1 MSMSTKLYS
10 ATALALACQLLF
22 SVPASAQTA
31 EPAGKAGSASGIS
44 DSDRAK
50 RDADKVLQ
58 WIKFHATHSAKP
70 EAPAPAPKPAPA
82 AKAPAP
88 KPAVAT
94 APAPTPAAAAP
105 TAQAAASVPA
115 PAASQEQQLAAG
127 REPEAPAPKPELV
140 AAAPATPPAPPATEP
155 TRAAPAPEPE
165 EEVALRLIQKV
176 DPDIPRQLA
185 SNIRSGSVMVRF
197 QVKPDGTTTKVE
209 SLGNANKRLASSAI
223 AAVQQWKF
231 APIPKQREATVEIGF
246 KLD

>member
-1 MSMSTKLYS
+1 MSMSSKLYS
-10 ATALALACQLLF
+10 ATVLALACQLLF
-22 SVPASAQTA
+22 SVSVSAQTA

-70 EAPAPAPKPAPA
+70 EAPAPAPKAAQA
-82 AKAPAP
+82 AKPTAPAP
-88 KPAVAT
+88 KPAVAAAQPAQ
-94 APAPTPAAAAP
+94 APAAH
-105 TAQAAASVPA
+105 AAASVPA
-115 PAASQEQQLAAG
+115 PAASQEQAVA
-127 REPEAPAPKPELV
+127 RAEPEPAAAKPELL

-155 TRAAPAPEPE
+155 SRPAPKPEPE
-165 EEVALRLIQKV
+165 EDVALRLIQKV

-185 SNIRSGSVMVRF
+185 TNIRSGSVMVRF
-197 QVKPDGTTTKVE
+197 QVKPDGSTTKVE
-209 SLGNANKRLASSAI
+209 TVGSANKRLAASAI

>member
-22 SVPASAQTA
+22 CVPASAQTA

-70 EAPAPAPKPAPA
+70 EAPAPAPKPAAA

-88 KPAVAT
+88 KPAVAN
-94 APAPTPAAAAP
+94 APAGAAQ

-115 PAASQEQQLAAG
+115 PAASQEQQLAAS

-155 TRAAPAPEPE
+155 TRPAPQPEPE

-209 SLGNANKRLASSAI
+209 SVGSANKRLASSAI

>member
-1 MSMSTKLYS
+1 MSTKLYS

-22 SVPASAQTA
+22 CVPASGQTA

-70 EAPAPAPKPAPA
+70 EAPAPAPKPAQA

-88 KPAVAT
+88 KPGN
-94 APAPTPAAAAP
+94 APAPATAQA
-105 TAQAAASVPA
+105 AQAAASVPA
-115 PAASQEQQLAAG
+115 PAASQEQQLAAS
-127 REPEAPAPKPELV
+127 REPESPAPKPELV

-155 TRAAPAPEPE
+155 ARPAPQPEPE

-185 SNIRSGSVMVRF
+185 NNIRNGSVMVRF
-197 QVKPDGTTTKVE
+197 MVKPDGSTTKVE
-209 SLGNANKRLASSAI
+209 ALGSANKRLASSAI

-231 APIPKQREATVEIGF
+231 APIPKPREATVEIGF

>member
-1 MSMSTKLYS
+1 MSMSSKLYS
-10 ATALALACQLLF
+10 ATVLALACQLLF
-22 SVPASAQTA
+22 SVSVSAQTT
-31 EPAGKAGSASGIS
+31 EPAGKAGSASGMS

-70 EAPAPAPKPAPA
+70 EAPAPAPAPKAAQASKPA
-82 AKAPAP
+82 AP
-88 KPAVAT
+88 KT
-94 APAPTPAAAAP
+94 AAAAP
-105 TAQAAASVPA
+105 PVQAHAAASVPA
-115 PAASQEQQLAAG
+115 PAASQEQVAAHAEPELAAAKP
-127 REPEAPAPKPELV
+127 EPAAAKPELL

-155 TRAAPAPEPE
+155 SRPAPKPEPE
-165 EEVALRLIQKV
+165 EDVALRLIQKV

-185 SNIRSGSVMVRF
+185 TNIRSGSVMVRF
-197 QVKPDGTTTKVE
+197 QVKPDGSTTKVE
-209 SLGNANKRLASSAI
+209 TVGTANKRLAASAI

>member
-22 SVPASAQTA
+22 CVSASAQTA

-88 KPAVAT
+88 KPAVAN
-94 APAPTPAAAAP
+94 APAPAAAAQ

-115 PAASQEQQLAAG
+115 PAASQEQQLAAS

-155 TRAAPAPEPE
+155 TRPAPQPEPE
-165 EEVALRLIQKV
+165 EDVALRLIQKV

-209 SLGNANKRLASSAI
+209 SVGSANKRLASSAI

>member
-22 SVPASAQTA
+22 GVPVSAQTA

-70 EAPAPAPKPAPA
+70 EAPAPAPKAAPA

-88 KPAVAT
+88 KPAVAA
-94 APAPTPAAAAP
+94 APAPAAAAQA
-105 TAQAAASVPA
+105 AQAAASVPA

-127 REPEAPAPKPELV
+127 REPEAPAPKPELM

-155 TRAAPAPEPE
+155 TRAAPQPEPE
-165 EEVALRLIQKV
+165 EEVALRLLQKV

-197 QVKPDGTTTKVE
+197 QVKPDGSTTKVE

-231 APIPKQREATVEIGF
+231 APIPKQRDATVEIGF

>member
-22 SVPASAQTA
+22 CVPASAQTA
-31 EPAGKAGSASGIS
+31 EPAGKAGSASGLS

-70 EAPAPAPKPAPA
+70 EAPAPAPAAKPAQAAKAPPAKPAVANAPAPA
-82 AKAPAP
+82 AAQ
-88 KPAVAT
+88 
-94 APAPTPAAAAP
+94 

-115 PAASQEQQLAAG
+115 PAASQEQQVAAA
-127 REPEAPAPKPELV
+127 REPEAPAPKPELL
-140 AAAPATPPAPPATEP
+140 AAAPATPPAPPPTEP
-155 TRAAPAPEPE
+155 TRAAPQPEPE
-165 EEVALRLIQKV
+165 EEVALRLLQKV

-185 SNIRSGSVMVRF
+185 NNIRSGSVMVRF

-209 SLGNANKRLASSAI
+209 TLGNANKRLASSAI

>member
-22 SVPASAQTA
+22 TSVAFGQTA
-31 EPAGKAGSASGIS
+31 ETAGKAGSAPGIS

-58 WIKFHATHSAKP
+58 WIKFHANHSAKQ
-70 EAPAPAPKPAPA
+70 EAPPAPPKPAA
-82 AKAPAP
+82 TAKAPAP
-88 KPAVAT
+88 KPA
-94 APAPTPAAAAP
+94 
-105 TAQAAASVPA
+105 TAQAAAPA
-115 PAASQEQQLAAG
+115 PAASQEQQVAAKEPAKEPVKEAA
-127 REPEAPAPKPELV
+127 REPEPAVAAAPKPELL
-140 AAAPATPPAPPATEP
+140 AAAPATPPAPPAVEP
-155 TRAAPAPEPE
+155 TRAAPQPEPE
-165 EEVALRLIQKV
+165 PEEVALRLLQKV

-185 SNIRSGSVMVRF
+185 TSIRNGSVMVRF

-209 SLGNANKRLASSAI
+209 SLGNPNKRLAASAI

>member
-70 EAPAPAPKPAPA
+70 KAPAPAPKPAPA

-88 KPAVAT
+88 KPAVAA
-94 APAPTPAAAAP
+94 APAPAAAAQA
-105 TAQAAASVPA
+105 AQAAASVPA
-115 PAASQEQQLAAG
+115 PAASQEQQLAAA
-127 REPEAPAPKPELV
+127 REPEAPAPKPELMAA

-155 TRAAPAPEPE
+155 TRAAPQPAPE

-197 QVKPDGTTTKVE
+197 QVKPDGSTTKVE